1 MFKIMEKWR
10 FSTEKLRSGLL
21 VLVSVSLPLV
31 PLKLSPYLPY
41 PSREM
46 PNAIAT
52 IDAPDAE
59 FEPVFI
65 QTITP
70 PVDMSGIFPTN
81 PYEEL
86 IRQLPRLERVPCGD
100 IDDDVCYEICTYDR
114 CYTYGNDDDRVEL
127 YVKYVKLAEQ
137 LEGDLEILRSEQTAV
152 IWKAAGSCVTA
163 GAGATAA
170 YVAVTA
176 ALTPE
181 PTISKVIAIVSAIGA
196 GLACVGVVY
205 SAWQAE
211 SAKQSLV
218 RKNIAQA
225 RRDAEFEFNSLEVS
239 PPRGNENE

>member
-1 MFKIMEKWR
+1 MLKIMGNRWPYH
-10 FSTEKLRSGLL
+10 KLRSGLL
-21 VLVSVSLPLV
+21 ILVSVSLPLM
-31 PLKLSPYLPY
+31 PLKLSPYVLH
-41 PSREM
+41 PSGEM
-46 PNAIAT
+46 PKAIAT
-52 IDAPDAE
+52 IVPPDAE

-70 PVDMSGIFPTN
+70 PVDMSRMSPTN

-127 YVKYVKLAEQ
+127 YVQYVKLVEQ
-137 LEGDLEILRSEQTAV
+137 LEDKLGILRSEQTAA

-170 YVAVTA
+170 YVAVAA

-181 PTISKVIAIVSAIGA
+181 PTISKVIAIVSAVGA

-211 SAKQSLV
+211 SAKQSQV
-218 RKNIAQA
+218 RKNIAEA
-225 RRDAEFEFNSLEVS
+225 RRDAEFEFNSLEAN
-239 PPRGNENE
+239 PPRGKENE